1 MKKIV
6 LGLSYLTWS
15 IVNLAIIFGIGK
27 GALKL
32 IDSESLTDFVID
44 LSVGMIMILLLTILS
59 LLCLGLISMF
69 FGDEKVE
76 EKASKIFPGIMDL

>member
-27 GALKL
+27 GVFKL
-32 IDSESLTDFVID
+32 IDSKSLTDFVIN
-44 LSVGMIMILLLTILS
+44 LSMGMIMILLLTILS
-59 LLCLGLISMF
+59 ILCLGLISMF

-76 EKASKIFPGIMDL
+76 KKVTKIFPAIMDL